1 MVVAEHF
8 DHVVL
13 RLIVR
18 DAQLPHGAAVLV
30 LLSLREA
37 EATEKVA
44 DHLVF
49 CGGFLYNKIQTLFGI
64 NDPEDDMGYQ
74 EFDELGEK
82 IQHII
87 DSAVDE
93 KNYQK

>member
-1 MVVAEHF
+1 MIVAEHF

-13 RLIVR
+13 RLVVR

-49 CGGFLYNKIQTLFGI
+49 CGGVVVAN
-64 NDPEDDMGYQ
+64 
-74 EFDELGEK
+74 
-82 IQHII
+82 
-87 DSAVDE
+87 
-93 KNYQK
+93 

>member
-13 RLIVR
+13 RLVVR

-30 LLSLREA
+30 LLRLREA

-49 CGGFLYNKIQTLFGI
+49 RGGVVVAVNRLYAHFAAALHKAV
-64 NDPEDDMGYQ
+64 
-74 EFDELGEK
+74 
-82 IQHII
+82 QHGKFHI
-87 DSAVDE
+87 AL
-93 KNYQK
+93 